1 MNRDQGEKLTKSFHH
16 ETMKYAK
23 KTPKEN
29 GWKYKAFNYN
39 DEEHK
44 EVSLMLQYISQE
56 THLKEKE
63 IIKKLLRNEM
73 ERLVNDKR
81 QKMQTFI
88 SNDFGDC

>member
-44 EVSLMLQYISQE
+44 EVSLMLQYISNQ
-56 THLKEKE
+56 TSLKEKE
-63 IIKKLLRNEM
+63 IIKKLLREAM
-73 ERLVNDKR
+73 DRLVNNER
-81 QKMQTFI
+81 QVERFRHYTY
-88 SNDFGDC
+88 SD